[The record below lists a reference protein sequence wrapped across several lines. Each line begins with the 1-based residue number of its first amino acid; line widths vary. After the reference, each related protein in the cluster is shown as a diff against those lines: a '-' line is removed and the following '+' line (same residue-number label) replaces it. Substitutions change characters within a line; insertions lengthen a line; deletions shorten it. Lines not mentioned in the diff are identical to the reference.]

1 MFKSG
6 QFSKEGETKM
16 DKKSAKTIFKINV
29 YDKDNNIVKTCEAVD
44 AELKFG
50 AIRSIMKLLNIDNIN
65 DTGELLKVIYSAWEQ
80 LTAILSQCFPDMQE
94 GDWDFVKLDE
104 LIPVVVGI
112 LRASFGKILTI
123 PNDSKN

>member
-1 MFKSG
+1 
-6 QFSKEGETKM
+6 M
-16 DKKSAKTIFKINV
+16 DKKNIFKINV
-29 YDKDNNIVKTCEAVD
+29 YDKDNNVVKTCEAVD

-50 AIRSIMKLLNIDNIN
+50 AIRSIMKLLNIDSIN

-80 LTAILSQCFPDMQE
+80 LTVILSQCFPDMKE
-94 GDWDFVKLDE
+94 NDWDFVKLDE
-104 LIPVVVGI
+104 LVPVVVGI

>member
-1 MFKSG
+1 MNKKSG
-6 QFSKEGETKM
+6 
-16 DKKSAKTIFKINV
+16 KTVFKINV
-29 YDKDNNIVKTCEAVD
+29 YDKDNNIIKTSEAID
-44 AELKFG
+44 CELKFG
-50 AIRSIMKLLNIDNIN
+50 AIRSIMKLLNIDDIN

-80 LTAILSQCFPDMQE
+80 LTVILSQCFPDMDE
-94 GDWDFVKLDE
+94 KDWDYVKLDE